1 MRHVRALL
9 GHREKRRF
17 FGALK
22 MAMEFCDQCGGKKD
36 SLTGTVMHS
45 PDCLYMPH
53 FAPTVASS
61 ISSLDAKRFDRAT
74 HPSEI
79 DPRTALM
86 AALEWYDAQEEKPAH
101 IAVLVGR
108 GWR

>member
-1 MRHVRALL
+1 
-9 GHREKRRF
+9 
-17 FGALK
+17 
-22 MAMEFCDQCGGKKD
+22 
-36 SLTGTVMHS
+36 MHS

-74 HPSEI
+74 HHSEI

-108 GWR
+108 EVGDEGCSGTKFFQAGTYRHHAQMGLCLEAMHLIRESGQ